1 MTVNA
6 NNKLL
11 NTIKTLIGVN
21 RTEKTSAKVV
31 SFINTKRCLFRRL
44 AIILR
49 LREVLD
55 IFIGIESIKTQ
66 K

>member
-1 MTVNA
+1 MIVNA
-6 NNKLL
+6 ISKLL
-11 NTIKTLIGVN
+11 KTIKTLMGVN

-49 LREVLD
+49 LRDVLD
-55 IFIGIESIKTQ
+55 IFIGIVSIKNQ